1 MQGVRSSILLSSTKL
16 FINEKLSEC
25 RINVIRPPPN
35 SKGSANCPFLA
46 LRKVYGALR
55 KSPKIAEKVIAEGD
69 FLVGKILRL
78 VLELNNAYWSSYFRG
93 RTYL

>member
-35 SKGSANCPFLA
+35 SKGSVNCPFLA

-55 KSPKIAEKVIAEGD
+55 KSPKKLLLKAIFLLAKAEG
-69 FLVGKILRL
+69 LC
-78 VLELNNAYWSSYFRG
+78 
-93 RTYL
+93 